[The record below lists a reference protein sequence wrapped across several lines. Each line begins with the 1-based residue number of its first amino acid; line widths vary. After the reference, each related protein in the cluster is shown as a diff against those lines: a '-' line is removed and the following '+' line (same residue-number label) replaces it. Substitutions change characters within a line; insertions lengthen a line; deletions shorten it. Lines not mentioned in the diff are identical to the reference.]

1 MTTSKRKYCYEFSEH
16 RQYKCCKCGRTMH
29 APVPHYCI
37 GGYRKHKLIFFKQ
50 DYETDRKHTKENE
63 QVGFYL

>member
-1 MTTSKRKYCYEFSEH
+1 
-16 RQYKCCKCGRTMH
+16 MH